1 MDQTP
6 TRNIGLDLVRVTE
19 ATALVAG
26 RWLGL
31 GDREKTHRAATEA
44 MQLALDSV
52 DIDGHIVIG
61 EEERL
66 KESTSLN
73 TGRTVGTGQG
83 PEVDVVVDPIDG
95 TNSVVT
101 GVPGA
106 ISVVCV
112 APRHSMWDCKPAAYM
127 DKIIVDAEA
136 AHALVPECMDAPAG
150 WTLAVIARAKGKSV
164 RDLQVI
170 VLDRPRHKNLIEE
183 LRRSGARILL
193 RPDGDTAGALIA
205 AIPGTGADVL
215 MGIGGAS
222 EGVTAACGV
231 KAIGGAMLAR
241 LAPQSEEEQRAVRN
255 AGIDTS
261 RILTCDELVSSSHIF
276 LAATGVTDGP
286 LLHGVE
292 YWGERAKTFSL
303 VLRGETG
310 TQRTIYAEHRISLE
324 NHR

>member
-19 ATALVAG
+19 ATALTAG

-31 GDREKTHRAATEA
+31 GNREMTHRAATEA
-44 MQLALDSV
+44 MSLALDSV
-52 DIDGHIVIG
+52 DINGHIVIG
-61 EEERL
+61 EEDRL
-66 KESTSLN
+66 KESTPLES
-73 TGRTVGTGQG
+73 GRTVGTGRG
-83 PEVDVVVDPIDG
+83 PEVDTVVDPIDG
-95 TNSVVT
+95 TNSVVA
-101 GVPGA
+101 GIPGA
-106 ISVVCV
+106 ISVICV

-127 DKIIVDAEA
+127 DKIIVDEEA

-170 VLDRPRHKNLIEE
+170 VLNRPRHKQLIEE
-183 LRRSGARILL
+183 IRRAGARILL

-205 AIPGTGADVL
+205 ASTGTGGDVL
-215 MGIGGAS
+215 MGVGGAS

-231 KAIGGAMLAR
+231 KALGGAMLAR
-241 LAPQSEEEQRAVRN
+241 LAPQSNEEGEAVKA
-255 AGIDTS
+255 AGIDAN
-261 RILTCDELVSSSHIF
+261 RILTCDELVSSNQIF

-286 LLHGVE
+286 LLNGVE
-292 YWGERAKTFSL
+292 YWGQRAKTYSL

-310 TQRTIYAEHRISLE
+310 TRRTIYTDHRISLE
-324 NHR
+324 

>member
-19 ATALVAG
+19 ATALTAG

-31 GDREKTHRAATEA
+31 GNREMTHRAATEA
-44 MQLALDSV
+44 MNLALASI
-52 DIDGHIVIG
+52 DIKGHIIIG
-61 EEERL
+61 EEDRL
-66 KESTSLN
+66 KESTPLS
-73 TGRTVGTGQG
+73 TGEHVGTGQG

-95 TNSVVT
+95 TNSVVE
-101 GVPGA
+101 GLPGA

-170 VLDRPRHKNLIEE
+170 VLDRPRHKHLIEE
-183 LRRSGARILL
+183 LRQSGARILL

-205 AIPGTGADVL
+205 ASPGNSADVL

-231 KAIGGAMLAR
+231 RAIGGAMLAR
-241 LAPQSEEEQRAVRN
+241 LAPQSNEEWEAVKA

-261 RILTCDELVSSSHIF
+261 RILTCKELVSSDHIF

-286 LLHGVE
+286 LLNGVE
-292 YWGERAKTFSL
+292 YRGHQAKTYSL

-310 TQRTIYAEHRISLE
+310 TRRTIYAEHQVSLE
-324 NHR
+324 